1 LIEFVEGEGEGPLFF
16 NPEALRRKV
25 ADDPANPRRFP
36 HEKVANNLA
45 GWVRELGV
53 SDLGIKPNHAWRHT
67 FKTRALVAGIDSV
80 VADFICGHSPKTVGD
95 AYYALEGDA
104 GWPALVRAIDAFP
117 RYRT

>member
-1 LIEFVEGEGEGPLFF
+1 MAFIEGVGDGPLFF
-16 NPEALRRKV
+16 DANALRRKG
-25 ADDPANPRRFP
+25 ADDPPNPRRFP

-45 GWVRELGV
+45 QWVRALGV
-53 SDLGIKPNHAWRHT
+53 NDPGIKPNHAWRHT

-104 GWPALVRAIDAFP
+104 GWPALVRAVDAFP
-117 RYRT
+117 RYEV